1 MGYRIF
7 DWGFLSGQCEEWLIK
22 AQSQVE
28 LITALL
34 YPEHRLGLLS
44 IDIQIF
50 NSVVPVVEILI
61 LLSFESR
68 WQLKA
73 GFLKVSTLL
82 LSFPIVTK
90 HFFYT
95 TLVEVKLL
103 FDLSDPDYFACYF
116 WEISLGVQRVVVLVF
131 SQHFSF

>member
-7 DWGFLSGQCEEWLIK
+7 DRGFLSGQCEEWLIK

-34 YPEHRLGLLS
+34 YPKDRLGLLS

-61 LLSFESR
+61 LLSFKSR

-73 GFLKVSTLL
+73 CFLKVGTLL

-95 TLVEVKLL
+95 TLVEV
-103 FDLSDPDYFACYF
+103 
-116 WEISLGVQRVVVLVF
+116 
-131 SQHFSF
+131 